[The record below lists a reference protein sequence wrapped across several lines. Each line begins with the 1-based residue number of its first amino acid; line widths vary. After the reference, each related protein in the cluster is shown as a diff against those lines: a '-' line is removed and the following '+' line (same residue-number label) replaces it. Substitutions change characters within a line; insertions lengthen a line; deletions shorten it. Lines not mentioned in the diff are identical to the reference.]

1 MVKFDHINRMI
12 PLTTIPLSCFHCN
25 KKLKGLTINPE
36 IREKM
41 IPWYG
46 IPPKIYSLIQLSF
59 LLSNV
64 EKNETQYLKNC
75 HSKDIFS
82 IIIIKTTF
90 LLKLRKKW
98 TKNLQLFPY

>member
-1 MVKFDHINRMI
+1 MI

-25 KKLKGLTINPE
+25 KKLKGLTLNPE

-46 IPPKIYSLIQLSF
+46 IPKKLLNNKIEFLIECRS
-59 LLSNV
+59 
-64 EKNETQYLKNC
+64 KNETQYLKNC
-75 HSKDIFS
+75 HWKDIFS
-82 IIIIKTTF
+82 FIIIKTTF